1 MIRTLAAASALGFA
15 LVAGVTAS
23 RPAMAQFPPAGAAG
37 AAGAA
42 GPQCNDFV
50 KLREDAQKKASVV
63 QAASLH
69 KDDRKSMCEAITHFS
84 AAEGLALK
92 FMQEN
97 MAWCGIPQQ
106 AIDGAKANHAK
117 TVQFQTAIC
126 AEGPAVK
133 PKAPTLSD
141 AIDTPT
147 VDSGKNTK
155 TGRGTFDT
163 LTGNPLAK

>member
-1 MIRTLAAASALGFA
+1 MNRTLAAASALGFA

-23 RPAMAQFPPAGAAG
+23 RPALAQFPPAGPAG
-37 AAGAA
+37 PA

-50 KLREDAQKKASVV
+50 KLREDAQKKASLV

-69 KDDRKSMCEAITHFS
+69 KEDRKTMCEAMIHFS

-92 FMQEN
+92 FMQDN

-106 AIDGAKANHAK
+106 AIDNAKVNHAK
-117 TVQFQTAIC
+117 TVQFQTAVC
-126 AEGPAVK
+126 AEGPTK

-141 AIDTPT
+141 AINTPT
-147 VDSGKNTK
+147 VDTGKNTR
-155 TGRGTFDT
+155 TGQGTFDT